1 MQNSGLRIETLLE
14 ECIKRDASDLH
25 IQVGLPPIL
34 RLDGKL
40 MAISGMPILNPKMVE
55 SLVFSTLDEAQQRTL
70 IKDKEF
76 DYSFAFGELGRFRAN
91 AFHERGNLA
100 AAFRLI
106 PTKIQSVAELG
117 LPSVVE
123 YFADYPRGLVLVTGT
138 TG

>member
-55 SLVFSTLDEAQQRTL
+55 S
-70 IKDKEF
+70 
-76 DYSFAFGELGRFRAN
+76 
-91 AFHERGNLA
+91 
-100 AAFRLI
+100 
-106 PTKIQSVAELG
+106 
-117 LPSVVE
+117 
-123 YFADYPRGLVLVTGT
+123 
-138 TG
+138 